1 MNDFGHNLWHS
12 TGVIINLCLFLI
24 SLHYYIKV
32 IGSRLSIP
40 LFFDFM
46 TLNQITCC
54 FFFNSSLIKSFSV
67 LCAISK
73 GAMVILRFSLC
84 LSLFLLCCSEV
95 GKLLQVQNGTPPST
109 NYNGVD
115 AVHACNILQQLKA
128 LYDEAQLTDI
138 VVEVDHGKT
147 FSCHRNV
154 LAAISPY
161 FR

>member
-1 MNDFGHNLWHS
+1 MLLPALKS
-12 TGVIINLCLFLI
+12 LFKI
-24 SLHYYIKV
+24 FY
-32 IGSRLSIP
+32 R
-40 LFFDFM
+40 
-46 TLNQITCC
+46 
-54 FFFNSSLIKSFSV
+54 SLIKSFIV
-67 LCAISK
+67 LCTISK
-73 GAMVILRFSLC
+73 GVLWSYVFLC
-84 LSLFLLCCSEV
+84 TVFSEV
-95 GKLLQVQNGTPPST
+95 GKLSQVQNGTPPST

>member
-1 MNDFGHNLWHS
+1 MLMLMIVFF
-12 TGVIINLCLFLI
+12 VISYDPYL
-24 SLHYYIKV
+24 
-32 IGSRLSIP
+32 
-40 LFFDFM
+40 
-46 TLNQITCC
+46 
-54 FFFNSSLIKSFSV
+54 
-67 LCAISK
+67 
-73 GAMVILRFSLC
+73 
-84 LSLFLLCCSEV
+84 EV

-161 FR
+161 FRYSIYMCTCLVNMPMLCK

>member
-1 MNDFGHNLWHS
+1 MALYEITFNFILFYWSLKVFHS
-12 TGVIINLCLFLI
+12 FFTAHIISKRCC
-24 SLHYYIKV
+24 
-32 IGSRLSIP
+32 G
-40 LFFDFM
+40 DM
-46 TLNQITCC
+46 C
-54 FFFNSSLIKSFSV
+54 FF
-67 LCAISK
+67 LC
-73 GAMVILRFSLC
+73 V
-84 LSLFLLCCSEV
+84 LCCSEV

>member
-1 MNDFGHNLWHS
+1 MKLVNAKPIFVRSSS
-12 TGVIINLCLFLI
+12 TIKKKKVAFI
-24 SLHYYIKV
+24 SVVSYA
-32 IGSRLSIP
+32 S
-40 LFFDFM
+40 
-46 TLNQITCC
+46 C
-54 FFFNSSLIKSFSV
+54 SV
-67 LCAISK
+67 RDVLT
-73 GAMVILRFSLC
+73 
-84 LSLFLLCCSEV
+84 EV

-109 NYNGVD
+109 NFNGVD
-115 AVHACNILQQLKA
+115 AVHACNMLQQLKA

>member
-1 MNDFGHNLWHS
+1 
-12 TGVIINLCLFLI
+12 
-24 SLHYYIKV
+24 
-32 IGSRLSIP
+32 
-40 LFFDFM
+40 M
-46 TLNQITCC
+46 TLYEIT
-54 FFFNSSLIKSFSV
+54 FNFILFYWSLIKSLTLFYCTHYFKRSCGDMCFF
-67 LCAISK
+67 LC
-73 GAMVILRFSLC
+73 V
-84 LSLFLLCCSEV
+84 LCCSEV

>member
-1 MNDFGHNLWHS
+1 MLSQTCVYFFVFITLSSYGEVSESAELCQALLRNFVTLYC
-12 TGVIINLCLFLI
+12 VISIIIKLVLLHINFC
-24 SLHYYIKV
+24 
-32 IGSRLSIP
+32 
-40 LFFDFM
+40 
-46 TLNQITCC
+46 
-54 FFFNSSLIKSFSV
+54 
-67 LCAISK
+67 
-73 GAMVILRFSLC
+73 FSL
-84 LSLFLLCCSEV
+84 FVLLCSEV
-95 GKLLQVQNGTPPST
+95 GKLLQVQNGTPPTT

>member
-1 MNDFGHNLWHS
+1 MAVTEQL
-12 TGVIINLCLFLI
+12 
-24 SLHYYIKV
+24 YYI
-32 IGSRLSIP
+32 
-40 LFFDFM
+40 D
-46 TLNQITCC
+46 
-54 FFFNSSLIKSFSV
+54 LIKSHKMQTGLIVCILGTLIISLEVFWCGFHSIFKGTV
-67 LCAISK
+67 LLS
-73 GAMVILRFSLC
+73 SLC
-84 LSLFLLCCSEV
+84 MCSEV
-95 GKLLQVQNGTPPST
+95 GKLLQVQNGTPPSA

>member
-1 MNDFGHNLWHS
+1 
-12 TGVIINLCLFLI
+12 
-24 SLHYYIKV
+24 
-32 IGSRLSIP
+32 
-40 LFFDFM
+40 M
-46 TLNQITCC
+46 TL
-54 FFFNSSLIKSFSV
+54 SV
-67 LCAISK
+67 MCGVLTISK
-73 GAMVILRFSLC
+73 GDMLILCFFSL
-84 LSLFLLCCSEV
+84 FMLCCSEV
-95 GKLLQVQNGTPPST
+95 GKLSQVQNGTPPTT

-161 FR
+161 FRYEV

>member
-1 MNDFGHNLWHS
+1 M
-12 TGVIINLCLFLI
+12 
-24 SLHYYIKV
+24 
-32 IGSRLSIP
+32 
-40 LFFDFM
+40 
-46 TLNQITCC
+46 
-54 FFFNSSLIKSFSV
+54 
-67 LCAISK
+67 
-73 GAMVILRFSLC
+73 
-84 LSLFLLCCSEV
+84 LCCSEV
-95 GKLLQVQNGTPPST
+95 GKLSQVQNGTPPTT

-161 FR
+161 FRYELYNCLYLNNSVSENIKTSLDFGVNTDLLTKCYKTQIIYLLVKF

>member
-1 MNDFGHNLWHS
+1 MFCVHTVS
-12 TGVIINLCLFLI
+12 E
-24 SLHYYIKV
+24 
-32 IGSRLSIP
+32 
-40 LFFDFM
+40 
-46 TLNQITCC
+46 
-54 FFFNSSLIKSFSV
+54 
-67 LCAISK
+67 A
-73 GAMVILRFSLC
+73 AMVILFFFLHF
-84 LSLFLLCCSEV
+84 LFVMGFSEV

>member
-1 MNDFGHNLWHS
+1 MCEEDIDCASG
-12 TGVIINLCLFLI
+12 I
-24 SLHYYIKV
+24 
-32 IGSRLSIP
+32 LSGRV
-40 LFFDFM
+40 L
-46 TLNQITCC
+46 TLSSIML
-54 FFFNSSLIKSFSV
+54 SSL
-67 LCAISK
+67 
-73 GAMVILRFSLC
+73 
-84 LSLFLLCCSEV
+84 SEV

>member
-1 MNDFGHNLWHS
+1 MS
-12 TGVIINLCLFLI
+12 TLFTKYGYGDLM
-24 SLHYYIKV
+24 L
-32 IGSRLSIP
+32 
-40 LFFDFM
+40 
-46 TLNQITCC
+46 
-54 FFFNSSLIKSFSV
+54 
-67 LCAISK
+67 
-73 GAMVILRFSLC
+73 FSL
-84 LSLFLLCCSEV
+84 FVLCCSEV

>member
-1 MNDFGHNLWHS
+1 MLLVRTVYLLELLEHHVFFIYTIS
-12 TGVIINLCLFLI
+12 VVMFFL
-24 SLHYYIKV
+24 S
-32 IGSRLSIP
+32 
-40 LFFDFM
+40 
-46 TLNQITCC
+46 
-54 FFFNSSLIKSFSV
+54 
-67 LCAISK
+67 
-73 GAMVILRFSLC
+73 
-84 LSLFLLCCSEV
+84 LLCCLEV

-138 VVEVDHGKT
+138 VVEVDHGMT

>member
-1 MNDFGHNLWHS
+1 M
-12 TGVIINLCLFLI
+12 
-24 SLHYYIKV
+24 
-32 IGSRLSIP
+32 
-40 LFFDFM
+40 
-46 TLNQITCC
+46 
-54 FFFNSSLIKSFSV
+54 
-67 LCAISK
+67 
-73 GAMVILRFSLC
+73 FSLYY
-84 LSLFLLCCSEV
+84 SEV
-95 GKLLQVQNGTPPST
+95 GKLLQVQNGTPPVT

-161 FR
+161 FRYQVLALPMCLFYKSLQVRYWKT